1 VLFRSDAAE
10 YLEQYKIKNL
20 IKKYSEFIN
29 YPIKV
34 YTSKDVKEQVPVDT
48 PEKKD
53 FKVTKF
59 DDDGNEIV
67 EEEEEKTD
75 DLEVTDEGEA
85 EA

>member
-1 VLFRSDAAE
+1 
-10 YLEQYKIKNL
+10 
-20 IKKYSEFIN
+20 
-29 YPIKV
+29 V